1 MTTTLS
7 VSPLNNKHYSDN
19 YIVSPL
25 NNESP
30 LNNKH
35 YNDSYYLSVS
45 PLNNNGTHVAFEVSD
60 KYSDH
65 LINLSMC
72 NSLHN

>member
-7 VSPLNNKHYSDN
+7 V
-19 YIVSPL
+19 
-25 NNESP
+25 SP